1 MTTWTPLSM
10 MLRRGGVYIL
20 YLNLVRS
27 LSPLTRP
34 ERACGVVHLSSDH
47 MSDANVS
54 YDPPF
59 FLNYHYLCNSQAA
72 VFLPFFLISGVTG
85 KTGRS
90 NLFLVRTSNYPTPS
104 THLTFWFWISHRVFS
119 VGNGYL
125 VRTFLSLWHIHCIWN
140 HLFWKSSL
148 QRRRSRTQNKRASRQ

>member
-1 MTTWTPLSM
+1 M

-59 FLNYHYLCNSQAA
+59 FLNYHLREIKFGALLEH
-72 VFLPFFLISGVTG
+72 LPVDPGSKKSWFATG
-85 KTGRS
+85 MFRS
-90 NLFLVRTSNYPTPS
+90 NNHTSITLFKYV
-104 THLTFWFWISHRVFS
+104 
-119 VGNGYL
+119 
-125 VRTFLSLWHIHCIWN
+125 
-140 HLFWKSSL
+140 
-148 QRRRSRTQNKRASRQ
+148 